1 MNGFLFLAGF
11 FLIQL
16 VVFFAGNKHY
26 ILYTRVGF
34 AVVAS
39 IKKIR

>member
-1 MNGFLFLAGF
+1 MSRFLFFDAYF

-16 VVFFAGNKHY
+16 VVLFAGNKHY
-26 ILYTRVGF
+26 ILYTGILF

-39 IKKIR
+39 IKK